1 MEDSA
6 IVINTLEYNESDLL
20 VTFFCHNLGRVT
32 AIAKGAK
39 RSKKRFVNKLELFTF
54 LDIDITLK
62 EGRTLAFLNAAELH
76 TSYLNLRKNYPH
88 YVAAS
93 LVIEL
98 LQLATKEGEAEP
110 ELFKLSLWA
119 LHNLNQLHQPYKATI
134 VLYLIRF
141 FRIIGYEPNLQECAS
156 CKTPTVSGHR
166 GTSYRFIPATGQ
178 FYCSSC
184 KMKEGIPISLGTL
197 RLLTKA
203 QNLPLEKLHILK
215 ITGPPFTQSMQIL
228 HYFGRQIFQREFVSW
243 KL

>member
-6 IVINTLEYNESDLL
+6 IVINTIEYNESDLL

-39 RSKKRFVNKLELFTF
+39 RSKKRFVNKLELFTL

-88 YVAAS
+88 YVTAS
-93 LVIEL
+93 IVIEL

-119 LHNLNQLHQPYKATI
+119 LHNLNQLQSYKTTI
-134 VLYLIRF
+134 VFYLIRF
-141 FRIIGYEPNLQECAS
+141 FRIIGYEPNLQECAR
-156 CKTPTVSGHR
+156 CKTPTVSGPR
-166 GTSYRFIPATGQ
+166 GINYRFIPTTGQ
-178 FYCSSC
+178 LYCNSC
-184 KMKEGIPISLGTL
+184 KTKGGIPVSPGTL
-197 RLLTKA
+197 KLLKKA

-215 ITGPPFTQSMQIL
+215 ITGPTFTQSTQIL
-228 HYFGRQIFQREFVSW
+228 HHFGRQIFQREFVSW